1 MSLDHIIPVLQLAI
15 GPVIVISGVGLV
27 LLSMTNRF
35 GRVIDRARSL
45 AESIRSGSCN
55 ETHRIQSQ
63 LLILTRRARLLRLA
77 IALTSISLL
86 LAAFLVI
93 ALFLIVLLDLEAASL
108 IIVIFSSCM
117 ATLIV
122 GLLFFIAD
130 VNVSLSAL
138 KLEIDVEKQCA

>member
-1 MSLDHIIPVLQLAI
+1 MSLDHIVPVLQLAI
-15 GPVIVISGVGLV
+15 GPVIVISGAGLV

-35 GRVIDRARSL
+35 GRIIDRARSL
-45 AESIRSGSCN
+45 GESIRSGSLS
-55 ETHRIQSQ
+55 ETHLIYSQ

-77 IALTSISLL
+77 IALTSTSLL

-93 ALFLIVLLDLEAASL
+93 ALFLIVLLDFEAASL

-130 VNVSLSAL
+130 INVSLAAL
-138 KLEIDVEKQCA
+138 KLEIDVEK

>member
-1 MSLDHIIPVLQLAI
+1 MPLDHIIPVLQLAI
-15 GPVIVISGVGLV
+15 GPVIMISGAGLV
-27 LLSMTNRF
+27 LLSITNRF

-45 AESIRSGSCN
+45 AESLRSGSIT

-93 ALFLIVLLDLEAASL
+93 ALFLIVLMDLKAASL

-122 GLLFFIAD
+122 SLFFFIAD

-138 KLEIDVEKQCA
+138 KLEIDVEKD